1 MVQGLTAYIVACG
14 PRTNGS
20 SPGSV
25 SVAGNPARSCAVY
38 SGLTTSESGVCQF
51 SDSSGA
57 PRNDSSAAA
66 AHTLGSVVHLSAVH
80 FESDI
85 SAPRG
90 AIDIIVSRQLEK
102 SAAGCAA
109 LCLRAAV

>member
-1 MVQGLTAYIVACG
+1 
-14 PRTNGS
+14 
-20 SPGSV
+20 
-25 SVAGNPARSCAVY
+25 AGAVDPASACAVD
-38 SGLTTSESGVCQF
+38 SGLATSESGVCQF

-109 LCLRAAV
+109 LCLGAAVEWRQVRLLGRLRCIRDT